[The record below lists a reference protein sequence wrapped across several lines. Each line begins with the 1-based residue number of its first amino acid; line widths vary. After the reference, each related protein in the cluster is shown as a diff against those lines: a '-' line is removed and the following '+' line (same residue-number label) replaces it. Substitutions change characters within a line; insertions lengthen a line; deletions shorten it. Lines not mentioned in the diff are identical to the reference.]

1 MDGRDDAAINDL
13 LESTSDVEVFGKW
26 VVRAA
31 GEGGD
36 RLAVRAVRLGGCL
49 GDTGGE
55 AVFVVEDATG
65 HRSRTE
71 DLLGLV
77 GRALSLDGE
86 DPPIPAVI

>member
-1 MDGRDDAAINDL
+1 VAINDL
-13 LESTSDVEVFGKW
+13 LVSTADVEVFGEW

-31 GEGGD
+31 GEGDG
-36 RLAVRAVRLGGCL
+36 RLAVRAVGFGGCL

-55 AVFVVEDATG
+55 AVFVLEDATG

-86 DPPIPAVI
+86 NPPIPAVI